1 MVQNHV
7 SGLIVQNHVK
17 FHIYLITFLNFFFN
31 PPPPKF
37 MHLSLQSFNYIA
49 SMPEI
54 FSFN

>member
-7 SGLIVQNHVK
+7 SGLIVK
-17 FHIYLITFLNFFFN
+17 FHIYLITFPNFFFN